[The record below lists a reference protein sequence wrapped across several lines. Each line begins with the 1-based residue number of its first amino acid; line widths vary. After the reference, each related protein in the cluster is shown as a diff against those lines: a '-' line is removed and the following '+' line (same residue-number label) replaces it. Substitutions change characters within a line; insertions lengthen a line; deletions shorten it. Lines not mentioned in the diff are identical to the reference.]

1 MNALILA
8 AGVSRR
14 LYPLTKT
21 TPKCLLDVG
30 GKSIISYQL
39 DALREQNITN
49 VVIVIG
55 YFREKII
62 QFLNKNYSDF
72 NFEFIINH
80 HFFETNTA
88 YSLYLC
94 NKYLKSNVPLILMNG
109 DVVYSKPLLE
119 QIIKSSHK
127 NVLAV
132 ERKSCGR
139 EEVKVIE
146 GKFKQIIAIGKEL
159 IQENALG
166 EFIGVAKFSSE
177 FSHVF
182 SDSLDKLIIAGG
194 KSDYFEAAI
203 QPLLSNYKIY
213 YTDVSDLPC
222 IEIDF
227 IEDLEEAQELVT
239 SECFL

>member
-1 MNALILA
+1 MKAIILA

-39 DALREQNITN
+39 DALKEQNITN
-49 VVIVIG
+49 VVIVVG
-55 YFREKII
+55 YFREEII
-62 QFLNKNYSDF
+62 KFLTKNYSDF

-94 NKYLKSNVPLILMNG
+94 KKYLKSNVPWILMNG
-109 DVVYSKPLLE
+109 DVVYSKSLLE
-119 QIIKSSHK
+119 QIINSSHK

-146 GKFKQIIAIGKEL
+146 GESKKIVAIGKEL

-166 EFIGVAKFSSE
+166 EFIGVAKLASE
-177 FSHVF
+177 FTHVF
-182 SDSLDKLIIAGG
+182 ADSLDKLILSGG
-194 KSDYFEAAI
+194 KSDYFEAAV
-203 QPLLSNYKIY
+203 QSLLPKYEIY

-222 IEIDF
+222 IEVDF
-227 IEDLEEAQELVT
+227 VEDLQKAQELVI
-239 SECFL
+239 SDRF